1 MPVLRNVGRQ
11 LEVGDVV
18 NRLGHT
24 LSGVAVGV
32 WSLPV
37 ARHRRSRRQPRV
49 RGRPVPDPA
58 RLDRPQLR
66 VGEGMTMTVTAS
78 YSEPRETMRTMSGDV
93 TTITG
98 VDVTVEYEYGATTA
112 ALAALDRAAEHV
124 RAQILATTTPVIAAR
139 PDYKEGWKP

>member
-1 MPVLRNVGRQ
+1 MTTFVGT
-11 LEVGDVV
+11 
-18 NRLGHT
+18 H
-24 LSGVAVGV
+24 
-32 WSLPV
+32 
-37 ARHRRSRRQPRV
+37 
-49 RGRPVPDPA
+49 PDPA

-124 RAQILATTTPVIAAR
+124 RAQILATTTHVIAAR